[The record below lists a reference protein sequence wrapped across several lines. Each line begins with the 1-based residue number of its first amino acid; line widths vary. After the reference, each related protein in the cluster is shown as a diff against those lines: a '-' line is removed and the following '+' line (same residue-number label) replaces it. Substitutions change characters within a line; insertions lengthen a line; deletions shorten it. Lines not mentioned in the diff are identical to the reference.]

1 MKSFITPTYVFT
13 PGLSGVGTIDL
24 SGITNFDIKRLVAII
39 NINSNI
45 IIYNV
50 ANPLAGF
57 TTVANSVVTL
67 DYDTSAM
74 SSSDLLQVIYDND
87 DAITNN
93 ELIEAIQAMRMGIQ
107 SLNRTIGL
115 AQVNPVSG
123 QMYVDGSR
131 STQPVSGTVSANQS
145 GTWNITNLATIGS
158 QNANSFIPS
167 VERATA
173 DNLRRNIN
181 VT

>member
-1 MKSFITPTYVFT
+1 
-13 PGLSGVGTIDL
+13 
-24 SGITNFDIKRLVAII
+24 
-39 NINSNI
+39 
-45 IIYNV
+45 
-50 ANPLAGF
+50 
-57 TTVANSVVTL
+57 
-67 DYDTSAM
+67 M